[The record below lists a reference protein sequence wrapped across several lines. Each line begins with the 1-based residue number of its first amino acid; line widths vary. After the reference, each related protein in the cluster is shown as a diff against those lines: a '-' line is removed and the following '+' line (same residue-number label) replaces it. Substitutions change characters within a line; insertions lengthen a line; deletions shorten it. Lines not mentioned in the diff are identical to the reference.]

1 MAAGEG
7 IVYFT
12 DNPNLGSINPE
23 ESENR
28 ESHGFATPGGKTAK
42 CVVPNV
48 AGMTVGHAR
57 LLLKKAGCALGR
69 VKHRKARKRLRGRVL
84 AQSMR
89 AHRTLKHGARVDLT
103 VGR

>member
-7 IVYFT
+7 MVYFT
-12 DNPNLGSINPE
+12 DNPNLGSLNPDSENPE
-23 ESENR
+23 SQR
-28 ESHGFATPGGKTAK
+28 VTTQGGKTAK

-48 AGMTVGHAR
+48 AGMTVGRAR

-69 VKHRKARKRLRGRVL
+69 VKHRKARKRLQGRVVT
-84 AQSMR
+84 QSVR
-89 AHRTLKHGARVDLT
+89 AHRTLKYHARVDLT

>member
-7 IVYFT
+7 MVYFT
-12 DNPNLGSINPE
+12 DNPNLGSINPD
-23 ESENR
+23 SENP
-28 ESHGFATPGGKTAK
+28 ESHGLATPGGKTAK

-48 AGMTVGHAR
+48 AGTTVGRAR

-84 AQSMR
+84 AQSVR